1 MTEFKLDLQISRPQA
16 KRLAKLPFFA
26 LYLGK
31 FGSIPMPVFLLSKIL
46 SALCPRLAEFKPPRL
61 KDQKELSG
69 LPMAP
74 YSTIQKTE
82 NSFIVEFP
90 LFEKVVVD
98 DLLNSLY
105 NFSSAVQN
113 IIISNGQATL
123 SVYEDFKSAL
133 AKYLKDGQASFLFKK
148 EQITQFMKTE
158 PAKLSFSCF
167 DYLFLSFQDNI
178 VSAKAQIR
186 ISKEEAELLTQLP
199 FVAIREI
206 DIYPI
211 TLHWIY
217 SNYQKGP
224 TTAVSL
230 SRVASSLSAS
240 LEPKVNEESLALTDE
255 GNIIYLPK
263 KLDKASDYEAAY
275 IRYCTNNKKFG
286 LKVNSDQGS
295 LPSNMPVLV
304 DWKNL
309 KFSYSNGFGYLSIL
323 DLSQY
328 RKLTPTHI
336 RNVFI
341 RTEFSQNYLNK
352 LLKYAD
358 ELGMEEK
365 DLQVE
370 GNHIANYFW
379 SLLDSTHI
387 INLSVYDMM
396 GDDYFKPIID
406 FCTKLYQLLVSKAE
420 FFMARYSV
428 ITYYETLGL
437 LKAISVYGNK
447 WDDIETADFAN
458 REAAVYQGL
467 DKDYSLP
474 GLPFWQNAPGLMP
487 HQVRVANLLKK
498 DPTFALLPVAAGGG
512 KTIISI
518 MDVLKHYS
526 QQKNGPYIILCPN
539 LLVGQYVNEIAFFT
553 KGRLNAIPL
562 TTSVI
567 IREGLSRLKKIIDGS
582 PRNTVVVASYNAVV
596 YNSHEVAYGT
606 NTISRFPVVE
616 FLRSFHFGY
625 AICDESHQLKNVKAD
640 RSNAVRTLL
649 ADIPFIRLSSGTLAY
664 NRINDLV
671 GQTAIMDPSIFG
683 SKDDFDKQYGD
694 FTERGRLIGLKQDA
708 EISIDRKIKSQ
719 MVIARAQRKEW
730 AALLPKTKTRYH
742 LVDLTPLESNVYNQI
757 LELTAES
764 IATNSDI
771 QKSMK
776 KLEQMREELKK
787 NYDPE
792 LEDEIEEKETKLGS
806 RLTPYLQRLER
817 FVVDPLRES
826 ALITEFS
833 HDYISAKAQK
843 VIDIVETHIK
853 GGFDW
858 QVDTDGIARKMAVP
872 PVQGKV
878 IIFTENIAS
887 AESIYDAFI
896 KHSSVAANGLLY
908 KAANKHE
915 LLERFNT
922 DPNIRW
928 MVGVETS
935 INTGLNLQTA
945 SRIIRVE
952 YPWQPGALE
961 QGNARILRPL
971 LKTKENRE
979 IVYFDWVLCEAT
991 IDTLK
996 VSRLMAKAVEIARFE
1011 HPGDSR
1017 YQKIGVDGNPI
1028 TGQVELKVPMI
1039 SITLNT
1045 IKACMRFTEGQDHGE
1060 LYDYYDAMRSLHN
1073 LEAED
1078 YESYRKNHPE
1088 ELTEDGKLKT
1098 YPLITLPNPQDAKLL
1113 TYTPRVENT
1122 VLYGI
1127 DTTRL
1132 DEYINQKADTPEKL
1146 DEVAKSLKGKQVFS
1160 EYGKSTIYSVRTF
1173 YPLASVIP
1181 FTKKY
1186 RVELPWSSLFLTEED
1201 LNQKLETITGL
1212 QSVSIEDVEP
1222 AGALTVGRRV
1232 KKEEQSFVINS
1243 AQLTIKLSVLL
1254 VNGRLGLRFADKK
1267 NAIASSILSQ
1277 SGFKLV
1283 PSYYRA
1289 IVKDYQTLHGWLVK
1303 MMTSGYKFR
1312 APYDYTKPWRRIR
1325 NVMQK
1330 KKDYKA
1336 GLVFTRKLVDKYQLT
1351 APIDWDGKA
1360 LNRHDLLRV
1369 QPLISNG
1376 VVFATMPDNKI
1387 YPTGKEIR
1395 RKRGLKWE
1403 IGPTGYERYF
1413 STIKEL
1419 VSCIKGLKQQGFTIS
1434 NIEQIKSALKKY
1446 RIM

>member
-1 MTEFKLDLQISRPQA
+1 MTDYKLDLQISRSQV
-16 KRLAKLPFFA
+16 KRLTKLPFFA

-31 FGSIPMPVFLLSKIL
+31 FGSVAMPVFLLSKVF
-46 SALCPRLAEFKPPRL
+46 SALCPHLAEFKPPRL

-69 LPMAP
+69 APMAP
-74 YSTIQKTE
+74 YSTVEKTE
-82 NSFIVEFP
+82 DSFIVQFP
-90 LFEKVVVD
+90 LFEKIVVV

-113 IIISNGQATL
+113 IVILDGKAIL
-123 SVYEDFKSAL
+123 SIYEEFKSAL
-133 AKYLKDGQASFLFKK
+133 AKYLKGEQASFLFKK
-148 EQITQFMKTE
+148 EQIIQFMKTE
-158 PAKLSFSCF
+158 QAKLSFSCF
-167 DYLFLSFQDNI
+167 DYLFLSFDSN
-178 VSAKAQIR
+178 VASAKVQIR

-211 TLHWIY
+211 ILHWVY

-224 TTAVSL
+224 TTAISL
-230 SRVASSLSAS
+230 SRVASSLSSS
-240 LEPKVNEESLALTDE
+240 LEPKVNDESLALTDE

-263 KLDKASDYEAAY
+263 RLDKAGDYEAAF
-275 IRYCTNNKKFG
+275 IRYCTNSSKKFG
-286 LKVNSDQGS
+286 LKINQQEN
-295 LPSNMPVLV
+295 LPSNMPVLI

-309 KFSYSNGFGYLSIL
+309 KFTYSNGFGYLSIL

-341 RTEFSQNYLNK
+341 RTEFSQTYLGK

-365 DLQVE
+365 DCQFE
-370 GNHIANYFW
+370 GQSIANYFW
-379 SLLDSTHI
+379 ALLDSSHI
-387 INLSVYDMM
+387 IKLCIYDMM
-396 GDDYFKPIID
+396 GDEYFKPIID
-406 FCTKLYQLLVSKAE
+406 FCTKLYQLLLNKAE

-437 LKAISVYGNK
+437 LKAISVYGNR
-447 WDDIETADFAN
+447 WDDIEKADFTN
-458 REAAVYQGL
+458 REPAIYQGI
-467 DKDYSLP
+467 DKNYVP
-474 GLPFWQNAPGLMP
+474 AALPFWQNAPGLMP
-487 HQVRVANLLKK
+487 HQVRVANLLKN
-498 DPTFALLPVAAGGG
+498 DPCFALLPIAAGGG
-512 KTIISI
+512 KTPTSI
-518 MDVLKHYS
+518 LDVLKQYS

-539 LLVGQYVNEIAFFT
+539 ILIGQYVNEISFFT

-567 IREGLSRLKKIIDGS
+567 IREGLNRLGKIIS
-582 PRNTVVVASYNAVV
+582 QAPRNTVVVASYNAVV
-596 YNSHEVAYGT
+596 YNSHQVAYGT

-671 GQTAIMDPSIFG
+671 GQVAIMDSSIFG

-694 FTERGRLIGLKQDA
+694 FTERGKLIGLKPDA
-708 EISIDRKIKSQ
+708 EIMIDRKIKSQ

-742 LVDLTPLESNVYNQI
+742 LVDLSPLEANVYNQI
-757 LELTAES
+757 LELTAET

-776 KLEQMREELKK
+776 KLEQMRQELAK

-792 LEDEIEEKETKLGS
+792 LEDEIEEKESKLGS

-826 ALITEFS
+826 ALITEFAP
-833 HDYISAKAQK
+833 DYISAKAQK
-843 VIDIVETHIK
+843 VIDIVETHIN

-858 QVDTDGIARKMAVP
+858 QVDPDGTAHKVAVP
-872 PVQGKV
+872 PIQGKV

-887 AESIYDAFI
+887 AESIYQAFT
-896 KHSSVAANGLLY
+896 KHSSVGSNGLLY
-908 KAANKHE
+908 KASNKHE

-922 DPNIRW
+922 DPNIKW

-971 LKTKENRE
+971 LKTKENRDV
-979 IVYFDWVLCEAT
+979 VYFDWVLCEAT

-1011 HPGDSR
+1011 HPGDPR
-1017 YQKIGVDGNPI
+1017 YQKIGVSGNPI
-1028 TGQVELKVPMI
+1028 TGHIELKVPMI
-1039 SITLNT
+1039 SITLKT
-1045 IKACMRFTEGQDHGE
+1045 IKACMRFTEGDEHGD
-1060 LYDYYDAMRSLHN
+1060 LYDYYEAMRNLHN

-1078 YESYRKNHPE
+1078 YESYRKSHPE

-1127 DTTRL
+1127 DNTRL
-1132 DEYINQKADTPEKL
+1132 DEYINQKADTPEKV

-1160 EYGKSTIYSVRTF
+1160 EYGKSVIYSVRTF

-1181 FTKKY
+1181 FNKKY
-1186 RVELPWSSLFLTEED
+1186 RVELPWSSLYLTDED
-1201 LNQKLETITGL
+1201 LNQKLETLTGL
-1212 QSVSIEDVEP
+1212 QSITIEDVEP
-1222 AGALTVGRRV
+1222 AGALPVGRRV
-1232 KKEEQSFVINS
+1232 KKEEEAFTINS

-1254 VNGRLGLRFADKK
+1254 VNGRLGLRFVDKK

-1289 IVKDYQTLHGWLVK
+1289 VIKDYQTLHGWLVK
-1303 MMTSGYKFR
+1303 MLTSGYKFR
-1312 APYDYTKPWRRIR
+1312 APYDYSKPWRRIR
-1325 NVMQK
+1325 NAMQK
-1330 KKDYKA
+1330 NSHYKA
-1336 GLVFTRKLVDKYQLT
+1336 SLSFSRKLADKYQL
-1351 APIDWDGKA
+1351 ANPIDWDGKA

-1403 IGPTGYERYF
+1403 IGPNGYERYF
-1413 STIKEL
+1413 SSIKEL
-1419 VSCIKGLKQQGFTIS
+1419 VSCIKELKQQGFTIS
-1434 NIEQIKSALKKY
+1434 NIDQIKSALKKY
-1446 RIM
+1446 RTM